1 MIYEGFVSYWD
12 ALGPTDA
19 SVSEADVEFAKV
31 FGNMTRVVFSRT
43 LDSVEDDTSLV
54 KDDIAAEVSKLKQQP
69 GRDLLLI
76 CDPELL
82 STLVQLGLVD
92 KYRILVRPVV
102 LGRGKALF
110 GDIQE
115 KLQLKL
121 LSTRVFESGVVM
133 HHYQP
138 A

>member
-43 LDSVEDDTSLV
+43 LDSVEDDTILV

-76 CDPELL
+76 CGPELL

-102 LGRGKALF
+102 LGGGKALF

-121 LSTRVFESGVVM
+121 LSTRVFESGVVI

>member
-1 MIYEGFVSYWD
+1 MIYEGFVFYWD

-31 FGNMTRVVFSRT
+31 FGNMTRVVFSST

-76 CDPELL
+76 CGPELL

-121 LSTRVFESGVVM
+121 LSTRVFESGVVI